1 MGLALARGLP
11 RALAWALPWP
21 ALTAYLP
28 GPPAPGCAGALLP
41 PAGPWC
47 AVAAQMPLPPLG
59 PIGAVSMAT
68 IAVAAMTE
76 QRPVIQTAAI
86 SSSFMARWT

>member
-1 MGLALARGLP
+1 LALARGLP

-21 ALTAYLP
+21 ALTAYQP
-28 GPPAPGCAGALLP
+28 GPPALRCAGALLP
-41 PAGPWC
+41 PAGPFC
-47 AVAAQMPLPPLG
+47 AVAAQMPPPLG

-68 IAVAAMTE
+68 IAVAAITE
-76 QRPVIQTAAI
+76 QRPVIQRPAI